1 MDPQRFVSDEY
12 GHVAKHSDDKWAFW
26 FYRPNTMPR
35 ELNLSADTVLA
46 LSRADRALGRL
57 SGTGRLLKDPSVLL
71 HPYMTREA
79 VSSSRIEGTVAS
91 LSEVFQAEASDE
103 PSEDEEVNEV
113 LNYQRALDRGL
124 KLLESTNMG
133 IAIAREVHRVLL
145 TGVRGEEKKPG
156 EFRDGPVWI
165 GSATDS
171 PETAAFVPPTP
182 DHLDE
187 SLADWDDF
195 IRNSRRLPP
204 LVRCAL
210 MHYQFETIHP
220 FFDGNGRVG
229 RLLIILMLTEQQLL
243 PTPLLYVS
251 PYMEARRRE
260 YYGHLQAVREEG
272 RLEEWI
278 QFFLTA
284 VEKQA
289 EDAENRVVKLFKLR
303 EHYRNELLGTR
314 SRAIEVVELL
324 FSNPFLTVRR
334 VERALNITNQG
345 ARNLIEAV
353 EKRGWISRIGSIGRA
368 GRLYWVGDEVFE
380 TIQ

>member
-1 MDPQRFVSDEY
+1 
-12 GHVAKHSDDKWAFW
+12 
-26 FYRPNTMPR
+26 MPR